1 MHAPT
6 SAPIRKTALAVACLS
21 VVLLALPISADASG
35 TTIVVG
41 YVEGVSAGER
51 GEILASAGAVPDRGV
66 VGLMADRATPGTGQ
80 TVDGVIDRL
89 EREPRVRYAERDVT
103 VETAANKYPNDP
115 LFTNQWHLSNA
126 ADRDIDAPPGWSSK
140 TKCSKIAVLDTGIDV
155 THPDLQ
161 GNIWRNSK
169 EIDGNGK
176 DDDGNGWVD
185 DYYGV
190 NTRVGSGS
198 GIDNDGHGTH
208 VAGIIGARG
217 NNGNSVTGVC
227 WNGSIMS
234 VKFMGRLGIG
244 SGSDAAE
251 GIRYAV
257 RMGAK
262 IINASFGS
270 SENSSTVH
278 DAVKYA
284 KEKGALIVA
293 AAGNEASDIDRS
305 PVYPASYT
313 DGNVLSVAA
322 TDQNDEL
329 ASYSN
334 FGDVAVDVAA
344 PGTEI
349 LSTYIGGEY
358 AVISGTSMAAPVVA
372 GIVGLLKA
380 KNPDAKFSDWRTAV
394 RRKVDKP
401 ASVRDQVV
409 YDGRANLHKAIKYI
423 ATVD

>member
-1 MHAPT
+1 M
-6 SAPIRKTALAVACLS
+6 LS
-21 VVLLALPISADASG
+21 VPSTSKFIGVVVAATTLLGATSVAAAEKAS
-35 TTIVVG
+35 IVVG
-41 YVEGVSAGER
+41 YVPGISATER
-51 GEILASAGAVPDRGV
+51 GEILARAGAIPDRSV
-66 VGLMADRATPGTGQ
+66 VGLRADRATPASGSAEA
-80 TVDGVIDRL
+80 VVAKLSAD
-89 EREPRVRYAERDVT
+89 PRVRYAERDVT
-103 VETAANKYPNDP
+103 VESTANKYPNDP
-115 LFTNQWHLSNA
+115 LFADQWHLNNA
-126 ADRDIDAPPGWSSK
+126 ADRDIDAPPAWSRK

-161 GNIWRNSK
+161 GNIWRNTK
-169 EIDGNGK
+169 EVDGNGM
-176 DDDGNGWVD
+176 DDDDNGWVD

-190 NTRVGSGS
+190 NTRIGSGS

-217 NNGNSVTGVC
+217 NNSNSVTGVC
-227 WNGSIMS
+227 WSGSIMS

-284 KEKGALIVA
+284 KKKGALIVA
-293 AAGNEASDIDRS
+293 AAGNEASDLDRS

-313 DGNVLSVAA
+313 DGNILSVAA
-322 TDQNDEL
+322 TDKNDEF
-329 ASYSN
+329 AAYSN
-334 FGDVAVDVAA
+334 YGDVAVDVAA

-358 AVISGTSMAAPVVA
+358 AVISGTSMAAPVVS
-372 GIVGLLKA
+372 GVVGLLKA
-380 KNPDAKFSDWRTAV
+380 RNPDAKFSDWKTAV

-401 ASVRDQVV
+401 SSVRDRVV
-409 YDGRANLHKAIKYI
+409 YDGRVNLHKAIKYI

>member
-1 MHAPT
+1 MPSVRLT
-6 SAPIRKTALAVACLS
+6 STLIGALVSAVTLLPGPSTAAATGPS
-21 VVLLALPISADASG
+21 
-35 TTIVVG
+35 IVVG
-41 YVEGVSAGER
+41 YQPGVSATER
-51 GEILASAGAVPDRGV
+51 GEILARAGAIPDRSV
-66 VGLMADRATPGTGQ
+66 VGLRADRAAPASGSA
-80 TVDGVIDRL
+80 DAVIQRLNADR
-89 EREPRVRYAERDVT
+89 RVRYAERDIT
-103 VETAANKYPNDP
+103 VESAANKYPNDP
-115 LFTNQWHLSNA
+115 LFAEQWHLNNA
-126 ADRDIDAPPGWSSK
+126 SDRDIDAPPAWSNR
-140 TKCSKIAVLDTGIDV
+140 TKCSKIAVLDTGVDV

-190 NTRVGSGS
+190 DTRAGSGS

-208 VAGIIGARG
+208 VAGIIAARG
-217 NNGNSVTGVC
+217 NNGTSVTGVC
-227 WNGSIMS
+227 WSGSVMS

-270 SENSSTVH
+270 SQSSSTVH

-284 KEKGALIVA
+284 KKKGALIVA
-293 AAGNEASDIDRS
+293 AAGNEGTDLDRN
-305 PVYPASYT
+305 PVYPAAYT
-313 DGNVLSVAA
+313 DGNILSVAA
-322 TDQNDEL
+322 TDKNDAL
-329 ASYSN
+329 APYSN
-334 FGDVAVDVAA
+334 FGDVAVDVTA
-344 PGTEI
+344 PGSEI
-349 LSTYIGGEY
+349 LSTYIGGQY
-358 AVISGTSMAAPVVA
+358 AFSSGTSMAAPVVS

-380 KNPDAKFSDWRTAV
+380 RNPDAEFSDWKTAV

-401 ASVRDQVV
+401 SSVRDLVV
-409 YDGRANLHKAIKYI
+409 YDGRVNLHKALKYI